1 MIQNLIWATGY
12 NTFAIPIAAG
22 LLFSLGILITPAI
35 GAILMSLSIVIVAVN
50 ARFLKLKK

>member
-12 NTFAIPIAAG
+12 NTFAISIATG

-35 GAILMSLSIVIVAVN
+35 GAIFMSLSIVIVAVN

>member
-50 ARFLKLKK
+50 ARLLKLKK